1 MIHKF
6 TKGVYIMNFETKHD
20 VTNNVFT
27 TEISFAGY
35 GTDSMD
41 EKHEQA
47 LFNDLGNPAINLGS
61 IIFEGKFSVDGDKR
75 VVDAAADATDANADT
90 VKFIVNAKRYE
101 LAPGFVVSK
110 SFDAGD
116 VAESELGKKL
126 TTPRLVAEAKALLF
140 QEKIL
145 DAIKKSVED
154 IKAQRTRFETEEVA
168 TLTV

>member
-1 MIHKF
+1 
-6 TKGVYIMNFETKHD
+6 MNFETKHD

-35 GTDSMD
+35 GTDTMD

-47 LFNDLGNPAINLGS
+47 LFNDLGNPEINLGS
-61 IIFEGKFSVDGDKR
+61 I
-75 VVDAAADATDANADT
+75 VVDAAADATNADADT